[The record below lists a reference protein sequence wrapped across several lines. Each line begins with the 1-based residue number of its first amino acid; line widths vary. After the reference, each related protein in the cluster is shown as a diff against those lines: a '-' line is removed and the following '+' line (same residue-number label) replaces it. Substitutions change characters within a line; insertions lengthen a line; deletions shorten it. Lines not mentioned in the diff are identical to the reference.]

1 MDTLLSMK
9 VFRQVVE
16 SGGFTKAADR
26 MNLSTAM
33 VSKHVRHL
41 EESIG
46 AKLLL
51 RNTRSLSLTEAGSEY
66 YRQSAYALDTLQQAA
81 QKAASGVEHAHGLL
95 RLTAPVW
102 FASPLFAQWLTEYA
116 EQHPDVALDVTL
128 DNRHNDLIGEG
139 FDLALRASDAPA
151 PSLIVRRLCTVH
163 MLLCASADFIARH
176 GHPQDIASVQ
186 QCPAVLP
193 SYANMRSRTIYAP
206 GSENGE
212 TLHLNPA
219 FTSNNSVMVYQMI
232 LAGRG
237 IGYVPDFLIHDDL
250 AAQRLV
256 RLLPD
261 YRMPSHPLYAAYPD
275 RQYLSAKVRTFID
288 FISSRVVPKKPLL
301 PT

>member
-9 VFRQVVE
+9 IFCQVVE
-16 SGGFTKAADR
+16 HGSFTKAADR
-26 MNLSTAM
+26 MHLSTAM

-51 RNTRSLSLTEAGSEY
+51 RNTRSLRLTEAGNAY
-66 YRQSAYALDTLQQAA
+66 YRQCAYALDTLQQAA
-81 QKAASGVEHAHGLL
+81 NRAASGVEHAHGLL

-116 EQHPDVALDVTL
+116 ELHPDVTLDVTL

-139 FDLALRASDAPA
+139 FDLALRASDSPA
-151 PSLIVRRLCTVH
+151 PSLIVRKLGTVS
-163 MLLCASADFIARH
+163 MLLCASPDFIERH
-176 GHPQDIASVQ
+176 NFSQDIASIQ

-193 SYANMRSRTIYAP
+193 SYANMRSRTIYP
-206 GSENGE
+206 RGSENGQ
-212 TLHLNPA
+212 TLHLTPA
-219 FTSNNSVMVYQMI
+219 FTSNNSVMVYHMI

-237 IGYVPDFLIHDDL
+237 IGYVPDFLIRDDL
-250 AAQRLV
+250 AAGRLV

-261 YRMPSHPLYAAYPD
+261 YQMPSHPLYAAYPD

-288 FISSRVVPKKPLL
+288 FFSSKIASDKK
-301 PT
+301 